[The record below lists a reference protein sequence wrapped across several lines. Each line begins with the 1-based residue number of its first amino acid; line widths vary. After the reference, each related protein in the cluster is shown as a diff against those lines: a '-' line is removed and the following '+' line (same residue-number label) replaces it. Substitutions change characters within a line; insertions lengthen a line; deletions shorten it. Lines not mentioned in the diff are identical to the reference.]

1 MKKAIIIILS
11 ILAITTLTAIPA
23 LAEGEAPAAS
33 STAETQTA
41 PGQRGDKDKK
51 RGGDGSGGLY
61 IEGDEGDTLPEGQTP
76 PDLEAPDGQT
86 PPMGE
91 DGRPAFPGGQP
102 GDRGVMGFPG
112 DRQQSDNGALRPEDQ
127 PQSNSARDLAPLWI
141 TLGVIAAFGAGLAIG
156 LCLRRPKK
164 AKEAPPETDMTPPD
178 ENGTDAA

>member
-1 MKKAIIIILS
+1 
-11 ILAITTLTAIPA
+11 
-23 LAEGEAPAAS
+23 
-33 STAETQTA
+33 
-41 PGQRGDKDKK
+41 
-51 RGGDGSGGLY
+51 
-61 IEGDEGDTLPEGQTP
+61 
-76 PDLEAPDGQT
+76 
-86 PPMGE
+86 MGE

-127 PQSNSARDLAPLWI
+127 PQSNSARNLAPLWI

>member
-41 PGQRGDKDKK
+41 PGEKKDRQDKNGEK
-51 RGGDGSGGLY
+51 GGLY
-61 IEGDEGDTLPEGQTP
+61 IEGDTLPEGQTP
-76 PDLEAPDGQT
+76 PDPEAPDGQT

-127 PQSNSARDLAPLWI
+127 PQQNSARNLAPLWI